1 MPGRSK
7 IKYWEIC
14 VAAVLALIYGY
25 SVFSGLSVPDT
36 AFFRGDTWE
45 YQSIAVNLA
54 EGRGFRFGGLL
65 PFDAY
70 AFDTADPALFQ
81 RFMEAGTSGGVFP
94 SYRTPGYPFVL
105 SLIYGIFGVDPRA
118 AITVQI
124 SWIVLIC
131 AFLPILGRRLL
142 GRGGFAAGVLGGF
155 VFHFL
160 AADVG
165 DEIMTESLIAVSLF
179 LVLAAWAHLNRGAGA
194 TLPAA
199 ALFGFSLA
207 CALLVKGS
215 LIFLPI
221 LFLGFMAFNARRKRL
236 YRPGALVVSMLAFAL
251 PLVAYSAYATHASGS
266 FVFLSTQADAVLLGG
281 NNEVSVQTGGWSRH
295 WSEDPNSY
303 FHSQRALHPDQSAS
317 SIVASFYAH
326 DPMMLPRAVH
336 RKLIAMFGTRSAVLV
351 GIALLYLFVSLA
363 TCLVRSG
370 RTRRVIAVL
379 ACVMVPVLVLASSR
393 PDVLTAIAAFAFG
406 PGLAVAAV
414 GCTNRCFRRRISST
428 WSEPGHVAVTFVIVN
443 FVLLAAITF
452 GDPRFLA
459 PARFVLTLASAYLL
473 IRLVEALELPIDFA
487 LTLEEEGPDMITTSY
502 RHIRQIV
509 YSRVA
514 KELATSARYFERLW
528 YWTPSEDDLLLE
540 QLPGRDKRTIQSV
553 ADFEA
558 HVESDDARDM
568 VVLNGVLNSS
578 LDIQQIL
585 LGLKAKMARG
595 DRLVAVLYNPYLRWA
610 YGLAD
615 RLGLRSAPSAST
627 FVTHVDLQNLARI
640 SGHEI
645 VRLRPVASFPLRLLG
660 IGTLLDAVMRTLPL
674 IRQLSLVQVATLRP
688 VVPSKHLPSLT
699 IVVPA
704 RNEKGNI
711 RSALERL
718 PEIPDADIEVVFV
731 EGHSS
736 DGTWEEIQQVVYEH
750 DGPVSVRA
758 FQQTGKGKAD
768 AVRFGF
774 GMAKGELLTI
784 LDADLTMPPELL
796 PRFYE
801 AYCAGDGDF
810 INGSRLVYP
819 MESQAMR
826 HLNRMGNIFFSKAV
840 SWVLEVRLGDT
851 LCGTKLVT
859 SRDYRRMMVWRAD
872 FGDFDPFG
880 DFEVLFP
887 AATLALG
894 VVDVPIR
901 YRDRVYGSTNISR
914 FRHGIELIRMTLIG
928 LVRIRMGLGKGA
940 ALPGDHNGRYHEV

>member
-1 MPGRSK
+1 MPGRST

-14 VAAVLALIYGY
+14 VAAALALIYGY
-25 SVFSGLSVPDT
+25 SVFSGLSIPDT
-36 AFFRGDTWE
+36 AFFGGDTWE

-54 EGRGFRFGGLL
+54 EGKGFRVGGLL

-70 AFDTADPALFQ
+70 AFDTADSALFQ
-81 RFMEAGTSGGVFP
+81 RFMEAGASGGVFP

-105 SLIYGIFGVDPRA
+105 GLIYRIFGVNPRA
-118 AITVQI
+118 AITIQI

-131 AFLPILGRRLL
+131 AFLPMLGRRLL

-165 DEIMTESLIAVSLF
+165 GQIMTESLIAVALF

-221 LFLGFMAFNARRKRL
+221 LFLGFIAWNVVRDRR
-236 YRPGALVVSMLAFAL
+236 YRPIALAASLAVFL
-251 PLVAYSAYATHASGS
+251 VPLVAYSTYATLASGS
-266 FVFLSTQADAVLLGG
+266 YVFLSTQADAVLLGSH
-281 NNEVSVQTGGWSRH
+281 NEVAVETGDWSRH
-295 WSEDPNSY
+295 WQEPDSY
-303 FHSQRALHPDQSAS
+303 YSRQRSLHPERPVPL
-317 SIVASFYAH
+317 IVASFYA
-326 DPMMLPRAVH
+326 DTPRLLPQGVR
-336 RKLIAMFGTRSAVLV
+336 RKIVSMFGTRTAVMI
-351 GIALLYLFVSLA
+351 GIALIFGVASFT
-363 TCLVRSG
+363 TCLARS
-370 RTRRVIAVL
+370 TRMQRVIVVGAWAAVPAL
-379 ACVMVPVLVLASSR
+379 IVASAR
-393 PDVLTAIAAFAFG
+393 PNLRENVVVFAFG
-406 PGLAVAAV
+406 PALMLFALA
-414 GCTNRCFRRRISST
+414 CINQCFRKRVSAVWSS
-428 WSEPGHVAVTFVIVN
+428 PGHVAMTFVIVN
-443 FVLLAAITF
+443 FVLLAAITI
-452 GDPRFLA
+452 GHPRYLA

-473 IRLVEALELPIDFA
+473 IRMAEAVELPVDFA
-487 LTLEEEGPDMITTSY
+487 LTLEEQGPDMITTAY
-502 RHIRQIV
+502 HQIRNTV
-509 YSRVA
+509 YSLVA
-514 KELATSARYFERLW
+514 KELASSTRYFEKLW
-528 YWTPSEDDLLLE
+528 YWSPSEDDVLRE
-540 QLPGRDKRTIQSV
+540 QLSGLDKQTIQSV
-553 ADFEA
+553 EEFEA
-558 HVESDDARDM
+558 HSESDDTREM

-578 LDIQQIL
+578 LDIQEIL
-585 LGLKAKMARG
+585 LGFKAKMARG
-595 DRLVAVLYNPYLRWA
+595 DRLTAILYNPYLRWP
-610 YGLAD
+610 YSLAD

-627 FVTHVDLQNLARI
+627 FVTRVDLQNLAKI
-640 SGHEI
+640 SGFEV
-645 VRLRPVASFPLRLLG
+645 VRLRSVASSPLRLLG
-660 IGTLLDAVMRTLPL
+660 IGTLLDAVMRALPL

-688 VVPSKHLPSLT
+688 VVPSKHQPSLT

-718 PEIPDADIEVVFV
+718 PEIPDAGVEVIFV

-736 DGTWEEIQQVVYEH
+736 DGTWDEIQQVVEEH

-768 AVRFGF
+768 AVRLGF
-774 GMAKGELLTI
+774 GMSTGELLTI

-801 AYCAGDGDF
+801 AYCAGGGDF

-826 HLNRMGNIFFSKAV
+826 HLNRLGNIFFSKAV

-851 LCGTKLVT
+851 LCGTKLMA
-859 SRDYRRMMVWRAD
+859 SRDYRRMIAWRED

-894 VVDVPIR
+894 VVEVPVR

-914 FRHGIELIRMTLIG
+914 FRHGLELIRMTLIG
-928 LVRIRMGLGKGA
+928 LVRIRMGLGNDVA
-940 ALPGDHNGRYHEV
+940 SPGNHGDRRHEA